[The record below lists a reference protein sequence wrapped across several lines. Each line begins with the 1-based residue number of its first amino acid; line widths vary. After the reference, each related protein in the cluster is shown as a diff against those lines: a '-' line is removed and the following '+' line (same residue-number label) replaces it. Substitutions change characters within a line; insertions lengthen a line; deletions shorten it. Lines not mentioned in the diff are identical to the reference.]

1 MADNISIPAL
11 NPADVGSE
19 AGVLDFMQKKIFS
32 KLEKIAPAKVIS
44 YNRTTNRAEVQILP
58 QDITSTGEK
67 LPRRPLVNI
76 PALNLCGGGFVLSF
90 PIQAGDVG
98 WIVAADKDIS
108 VFKQLLQ
115 EYAPN
120 TYRKHRYDDSFFIPD
135 NLNGFTIAADDVAAV
150 LLSSLDG
157 TTKIS
162 VKNGQ
167 VTITAA
173 NTIVNAT
180 AATINA
186 PTTINGDVTVNG
198 TLTASTDVVGGGI
211 SLKTHTHGG
220 VTAGGASTGA
230 PQ

>member
-1 MADNISIPAL
+1 
-11 NPADVGSE
+11 
-19 AGVLDFMQKKIFS
+19 MQKKIFS

-58 QDITSTGEK
+58 QDSTSTGEK

-76 PALNLCGGGFVLSF
+76 PALNLGGGGFVFSF

-98 WIVAADKDIS
+98 WIFAADKDIS

-135 NLNGFTIAADDVAAV
+135 NINGFTISADDAAAV

-167 VTITAA
+167 VSITAT
-173 NTIVNAT
+173 NTVVNAT